1 MSVILLNIS
10 SLPYHVDKRT
20 ELLNNNLTINFK
32 IIGVTEN
39 RLRQNKTPL
48 NSIDLPNYK

>member
-10 SLPYHVDKRT
+10 FLPYHIDKRT

-32 IIGVTEN
+32 IIGVTES

-48 NSIDLPNYK
+48 NCIDLSNYK